1 MARWHPSKNEWYVN
15 FQFSWTEF
23 FQVTGN
29 TLLTGRLPYY
39 FSKGPYSEP
48 HHETISVSFWSTHS
62 RILLATSP
70 DAFAEINESLTCV
83 VINETHYLFWAQV
96 PLPRFQSNSHCQKL
110 TFMNDSFL
118 GSRVQTSKV
127 FFLKI
132 EPKVGNAIS
141 PWVDKAS
148 TETCRL
154 LFIYNFI
161 ASIGEYEQ
169 SVTHATSYE
178 SRFADRSLSYHDRA
192 TWRSSCTFGLDARYA
207 WCVTLLRMVLGNL
220 PKSCP
225 EVNCMRPR
233 NFNASA
239 VESSPDRR
247 ISLMVDGMS
256 VFLLTLCYLSK
267 L

>member
-1 MARWHPSKNEWYVN
+1 MKLYRSRSEARTQESYWPRHLMPLPKSTNLSHALLSMKHTTCFEPKCPFQGSKAIATAKNSH
-15 FQFSWTEF
+15 SWTIVF
-23 FQVTGN
+23 LAPGFK
-29 TLLTGRLPYY
+29 RLRC
-39 FSKGPYSEP
+39 SS
-48 HHETISVSFWSTHS
+48 S
-62 RILLATSP
+62 RLNPKWAMQSP
-70 DAFAEINESLTCV
+70 L
-83 VINETHYLFWAQV
+83 
-96 PLPRFQSNSHCQKL
+96 
-110 TFMNDSFL
+110 
-118 GSRVQTSKV
+118 
-127 FFLKI
+127 
-132 EPKVGNAIS
+132 
-141 PWVDKAS
+141 DKDS

-178 SRFADRSLSYHDRA
+178 SRFADRRLSYHDRA

-207 WCVTLLRMVLGNL
+207 WCVTLLRMVLDNL